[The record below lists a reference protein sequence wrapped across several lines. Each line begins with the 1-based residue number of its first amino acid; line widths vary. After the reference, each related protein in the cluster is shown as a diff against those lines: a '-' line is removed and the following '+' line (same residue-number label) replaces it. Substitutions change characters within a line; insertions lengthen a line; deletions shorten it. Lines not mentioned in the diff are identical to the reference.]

1 MTGLEPARDRVWTAL
16 AVVSATIVACD
27 WVQPLVLEW
36 KPKLYGALAGGL
48 LYLVIAVGAWGRR
61 RWAAAVAMVMPVLPV
76 SILLLRAAGV
86 DLPVT
91 PDAAMIGILAI
102 QLVAATLGAAALLS
116 SPPRSQRNAEGP

>member
-1 MTGLEPARDRVWTAL
+1 MTEHEPGRDRVWTAL
-16 AVVSATIVACD
+16 ALVATVIVACD

-48 LYLVIAVGAWGRR
+48 LYGVVAVGAWKRQ
-61 RWAAAVAMVMPVLPV
+61 RWAAGVALGIPVLPV
-76 SILLLRAAGV
+76 SILALRAAGV

-102 QLVAATLGAAALLS
+102 QLVAATLGAVALT
-116 SPPRSQRNAEGP
+116 R